1 MGLRW
6 NIRII
11 LCTFCTLFFYYALPL
26 HAQQANDSTNRETRR
41 GDRII
46 LDYADEFI
54 GRQINGE
61 DVRELNGHVH
71 LSQGNV
77 QVWCDNA
84 IQYLARNEVELVGS
98 VKVVRDTVTLT
109 AQRGKYFGNVKRADG
124 EGNVRMETKHI
135 VLLADFGTYYL
146 DEKRAFFHQNVRVID
161 STTTIFC
168 DELTYFEK
176 ERKSIAVHH
185 IRVLNSE
192 NNVVLFGDYLEH
204 FDETHYTK
212 LTQEPRLMKIDT
224 SASTTAGA
232 LPKIDTLVMKS
243 IVMESYDDST
253 KKLIAT
259 DSVEVV
265 RGPLAAR
272 CGVLYYFTKRDEIT
286 LYQQPILWYEDNQVT
301 GDTISLDLEKN
312 KLKHAHILNR
322 AFAISL
328 SDSAYPSRYNQ
339 LTGRKIDMEFANE
352 KLHEIYVTR
361 NAVSLYYLYDGKDPN
376 GANQTSGDAITMS
389 FENGKLDFI
398 RVLKGIEGMYYPENM
413 LKNNIEKYNL
423 DGFNLRT
430 DRPNFESVFSRKN
443 NL

>member
-1 MGLRW
+1 M
-6 NIRII
+6 I
-11 LCTFCTLFFYYALPL
+11 LPVCCAFFFFCALPL
-26 HAQQANDSTNRETRR
+26 YAQQTNNSTSHEARKGE
-41 GDRII
+41 RII

-84 IQYLARNEVELVGS
+84 IQYLVRNEVDLVGS

-109 AQRGKYFGNVKRADG
+109 ARRGKYFGNEKRAEG
-124 EGNVRMETKHI
+124 EGDVRMETKHI

-146 DEKRAFFHQNVRVID
+146 DDKKAFFHQNVRVID
-161 STTTIFC
+161 STTTIFS

-185 IRVLNSE
+185 VRVKNSE
-192 NNVVLFGDYLEH
+192 NDVVLFGDYLEH

-232 LPKIDTLVMKS
+232 KQKIDTLVVKS

-265 RGPLAAR
+265 RGPLAAK
-272 CGVLYYFTKRDEIT
+272 CGVLYYFTKKDEIT
-286 LYQQPILWYEDNQVT
+286 LFRQPILWYEDNQVT

-312 KLKHAHILNR
+312 KLKYAHILNR

-339 LTGRKIDMEFANE
+339 LTGRTIDMEFVNE
-352 KLHEIYVTR
+352 KLHEISVTR

-376 GANQTSGDAITMS
+376 GANQTSGDAITMA
-389 FENGKLDFI
+389 FKNGKLDFI

-423 DGFNLRT
+423 DGFNLRA
-430 DRPNFESVFSRKN
+430 DRPKFENVFSRKN